1 LVLKIDIIGDRSRCG
16 YWCETSLNK
25 WSLWCSDFDGSD
37 DYFENLT
44 AKSKNMVRKARKRG
58 YVYHGFDYNNYLQ
71 DIYEINTS
79 KSVRQGKPMT
89 SSYTIYPTPI
99 HSKYQGC
106 DNHTYFWAG
115 GFKDGKMYA
124 YCAVAVVN
132 ELAIINTILGH
143 ADALTDGIM
152 NGLINYLVQVCR
164 VVYGVKYLNYL
175 TMENSS
181 ESLQA
186 FKRHVGF
193 ESYTVSFS

>member
-1 LVLKIDIIGDRSRCG
+1 MD
-16 YWCETSLNK
+16 Y
-25 WSLWCSDFDGSD
+25 DGKRMALITVSD
-37 DYFENLT
+37 DYFQSLS
-44 AKSKNMVRKARKRG
+44 AKSKNMVRKAKKRG

-71 DIYEINTS
+71 DIYEINIS
-79 KSVRQGKPMT
+79 KPKRQGRPMT
-89 SSYTIYPTPI
+89 ENYMTYPTPI
-99 HSKYQGC
+99 HSKFHGC
-106 DNHTYFWAG
+106 SSHKYFHVG

-152 NGLINYLVQVCR
+152 NGMINYLVRIC
-164 VVYGVKYLNYL
+164 YADGIKYLNYL

-193 ESYTVSFS
+193 ESYAVSF